1 MKSVVSSAAQ
11 ADLQEIV
18 DFIAADNPDAAESW
32 LSAMQAKF
40 HEIGRHPLIYPVRE
54 DLVPGMRLCAQGA
67 YNIYFQVRLDEVFFA
82 RVLHSARDPAKQT
95 F

>member
-11 ADLQEIV
+11 ADLQEIA
-18 DFIAADNPDAAESW
+18 DFIAADNPDAAENW
-32 LSAMQAKF
+32 LNATQAKF
-40 HEIGRHPLIYPVRE
+40 QEIAEYPLIYPLRE

-67 YNIYFQVRLDEVFFA
+67 YNIYFQVRSGEVFFA
-82 RVLHSARDPAKQT
+82 RVLHSARDPAGQT